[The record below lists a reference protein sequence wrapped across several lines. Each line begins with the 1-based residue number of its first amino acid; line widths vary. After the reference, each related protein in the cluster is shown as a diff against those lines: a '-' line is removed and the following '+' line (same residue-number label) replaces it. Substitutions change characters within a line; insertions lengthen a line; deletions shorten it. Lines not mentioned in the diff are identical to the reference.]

1 MVTISLLIVLLL
13 ILFGIYKIL
22 KGIISFLFGSN
33 SNSDKITFSDVM
45 DDDGPSELK
54 YNNEV
59 YISFRNKVQKAYER
73 FKQSGYKIVW
83 DSDIDGFYIFED
95 KLPSDGTSMYAVEVH
110 YDDQNIFKLNDPF
123 YILVTYGIL
132 FEKRYYDKYE
142 EQAEYLNDYLY
153 ELKKPG
159 MFYTVDIVEGS
170 NLGIY
175 YCHLV
180 VSNNKNLCEQTEK
193 LGEAEVFRQVMS
205 EAKQFYRDG
214 QEIYNAEVVR
224 EAKN

>member
-1 MVTISLLIVLLL
+1 MEAIISLSILLFVLWLIS
-13 ILFGIYKIL
+13 KIF
-22 KGIISFLFGSN
+22 KGILSFLFGSS
-33 SNSDKITFSDVM
+33 SNENTPTHKLFDDMPSD
-45 DDDGPSELK
+45 LK
-54 YNNEV
+54 YKNEV
-59 YISFRNKVQKAYER
+59 YISFRNKVQKAYKS
-73 FKQSGYKIVW
+73 FKQSGYKISW

-95 KLPSDGTSMYAVEVH
+95 DFPSDGSSMYAVEVH

-123 YILVTYGIL
+123 YILVTYGIF

-180 VSNNKNLCEQTEK
+180 VSNNKNLCEETKK
-193 LGEAEVFRQVMS
+193 LGEVEVFRQVMS

-214 QEIYNAEVVR
+214 QEIYNVKIR
-224 EAKN
+224 NAKN

>member
-1 MVTISLLIVLLL
+1 
-13 ILFGIYKIL
+13 
-22 KGIISFLFGSN
+22 
-33 SNSDKITFSDVM
+33 
-45 DDDGPSELK
+45 
-54 YNNEV
+54 
-59 YISFRNKVQKAYER
+59 
-73 FKQSGYKIVW
+73 
-83 DSDIDGFYIFED
+83 
-95 KLPSDGTSMYAVEVH
+95 MYAVEVH